1 MSSKESLPIDNGE
14 KQKIIREHPFLAIF
28 LEASNPSS
36 EYQDNCAGIAIAIS
50 EIADAAY
57 DNELQEGEKSLPEIL
72 ANFVTAGYA
81 EKVFSP
87 QTELSVL
94 FNSLIVSQ
102 IQFAYFLGGDIG
114 NEGIELFSEQIIES
128 IKRIE
133 ILALDDQGQ
142 VPQQTHEFFKKVMKE
157 GADFYSQHPYLK
169 EMFTDSIHV
178 TSDISQLGQPK
189 NPNSGKSNIIDNFLR
204 RETDKP
210 SMN

>member
-1 MSSKESLPIDNGE
+1 MPLKELPSNEDGE
-14 KQKIIREHPFLAIF
+14 KRRIMREHPFLAIF

-36 EYQDNCAGIAIAIS
+36 KYQDNCVGIAIAIS

-81 EKVFSP
+81 KKVFAP
-87 QTELSVL
+87 PTESFVL

-114 NEGIELFSEQIIES
+114 SEGIELFSEQIIES

-142 VPQQTHEFFKKVMKE
+142 VPQQTHEFFKEIMEE
-157 GADFYSQHPYLK
+157 GAAFYSQRPYLR
-169 EMFTDSIHV
+169 EMFADRIHV
-178 TSDISQLGQPK
+178 TGDISKLGQLE
-189 NPNSGKSNIIDNFLR
+189 NSSRKIIENFLR
-204 RETDKP
+204 RNYDG
-210 SMN
+210 SSRN